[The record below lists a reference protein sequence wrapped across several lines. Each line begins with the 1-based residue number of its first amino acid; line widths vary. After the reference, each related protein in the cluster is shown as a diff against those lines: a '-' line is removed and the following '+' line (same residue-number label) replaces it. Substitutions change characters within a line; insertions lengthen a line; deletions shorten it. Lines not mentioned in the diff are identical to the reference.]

1 MSRLELRSVTLTFK
15 EVRALKSVSFDIGAG
30 EIVALTGP
38 SGAGKT
44 TICRVIAGL
53 ERPRSGQIWIGGR
66 DVTGLPTPQRKVGF
80 MFESFALYPQL
91 TVRENLLFAL
101 KAPGRETMSDDEMDS
116 RIYEITEL
124 VQIDHLLDRV
134 PSELS
139 GGQKQRVALCRAL
152 VQRPSVFLLDEPI
165 SHLDA
170 KLRHVLRGALRRRL
184 KATAIPTLWVSPDAM
199 EALSVADRVAVLH
212 EGRIEHFGT
221 ARDVYE
227 RPATVNVAR
236 LVGDPAMNLLR
247 GRLQT
252 EGGTVRFVHPDLS
265 FGLNDAT
272 RRRLEKSSVGE
283 EVVIGLR
290 PEEIR
295 VANGSGANT
304 TDFEVY
310 TFEPLGKHEIIT
322 VSVADSWMKVRTTGN
337 PFLRSGERI
346 RLDLSGAR
354 AFFFDP
360 DDGRLLASPGEKGA
374 GGRAGG
380 C

>member
-1 MSRLELRSVTLTFK
+1 MSRLELRSVTLTFGD
-15 EVRALKSVSFDIGAG
+15 VRALKSVSFDVDAG

-44 TICRVIAGL
+44 TICRAIAGL
-53 ERPRSGQIWIGGR
+53 ERPRAGQIWIGGR
-66 DVTGLPTPQRKVGF
+66 DVTGLPTPQRQVGI

-91 TVRENLLFAL
+91 TVYQNLLFAL
-101 KAPGRETMSDDEMDS
+101 KAPGRETLSDDEMDS
-116 RIYEITEL
+116 RIREVTEL
-124 VQIDHLLDRV
+124 VEIDHLLDRV
-134 PSELS
+134 PNELS
-139 GGQKQRVALCRAL
+139 GGQKQRVALSRAL
-152 VQRPSVFLLDEPI
+152 VQRPSVLLLDEPI

-184 KATAIPTLWVSPDAM
+184 KATTIPTLWVSPDAM

-212 EGRIEHFGT
+212 EGRIEQFGP

-247 GRLQT
+247 GRLHA
-252 EGGTVRFVHPDLS
+252 EDGAVRFVHSALS

-272 RRRLEKSSVGE
+272 RRRLESSSVGE

-295 VANGSGANT
+295 VANGSDAEAAE
-304 TDFEVY
+304 FEVY

-322 VSVADSWMKVRTTGN
+322 VSAADDWVKIRTTKN
-337 PFLRSGERI
+337 PFLRPGERV
-346 RLDLSGAR
+346 RLDLSGAQ

-360 DDGRLLASPGEKGA
+360 DDGQLIA
-374 GGRAGG
+374 
-380 C
+380 